1 LSPPHSHDPTVSA
14 ASRTSELVLPPT
26 QWSVEL
32 VVRVKFRERL
42 AADSGQSHR
51 HRSARFPG
59 QASQGS
65 SRARGVIMPGLHQ
78 ISTPLPKFFDSCVQT
93 HQCPLREGPSRRVF
107 RQSNV
112 LRYKPIEKN
121 GADGSCATHRGG
133 EAVECLV
140 PPGLPQSGCPQR
152 QSSRQMRRAQCGTS
166 TAEQVLDR
174 QCDPSGCAGSGALAP
189 GHRARERAISR
200 SASAPS

>member
-1 LSPPHSHDPTVSA
+1 MSPPHSHDPTVSA

-42 AADSGQSHR
+42 AADSGESHR

-78 ISTPLPKFFDSCVQT
+78 ISTPLPTFFDKCVQ
-93 HQCPLREGPSRRVF
+93 SRH
-107 RQSNV
+107 
-112 LRYKPIEKN
+112 
-121 GADGSCATHRGG
+121 CATHGAPLSGAFGQSNPLGCKPLEKRSG
-133 EAVECLV
+133 EHA
-140 PPGLPQSGCPQR
+140 PNAAQWRSSGMSLASEVAAGAR
-152 QSSRQMRRAQCGTS
+152 ADRRFN
-166 TAEQVLDR
+166 
-174 QCDPSGCAGSGALAP
+174 AGSGVNLRAASVLRGKAWTTTATAAAAATSAARDGTEAARTRAL
-189 GHRARERAISR
+189 SR
-200 SASAPS
+200 SAAAPS

>member
-1 LSPPHSHDPTVSA
+1 MSPPHSHDPTVSA

-42 AADSGQSHR
+42 AADSGESHR

-78 ISTPLPKFFDSCVQT
+78 ISTPLPTFFDKCVQSHHCAT
-93 HQCPLREGPSRRVF
+93 RGAPLSGAF
-107 RQSNV
+107 GQSNP
-112 LRYKPIEKN
+112 LGCKPLEKRSGEHAPN
-121 GADGSCATHRGG
+121 AAQWRSSGMSLAARSPLGAGQPAMRTQAAASTCARHQYCGARPG
-133 EAVECLV
+133 
-140 PPGLPQSGCPQR
+140 PPPRLPQQQQLARDGTEAAR
-152 QSSRQMRRAQCGTS
+152 TRA
-166 TAEQVLDR
+166 L
-174 QCDPSGCAGSGALAP
+174 
-189 GHRARERAISR
+189 SR
-200 SASAPS
+200 SAAAPS